1 MNFDR
6 DSVTRTSDVGFHV
19 VASFLLLN
27 ESSKVGIPS
36 PVHPMALALKV
47 SDNQTPRCAAV
58 LAHNAVHRYES
69 SSISLPSDP
78 LEEPLPGGNQSSKSK
93 CFERLALKSKTQR

>member
-36 PVHPMALALKV
+36 PVHPMASELKV
-47 SDNQTPRCAAV
+47 SVNQTPRCAAV
-58 LAHNAVHRYES
+58 LAHNAVHPYES

-78 LEEPLPGGNQSSKSK
+78 LEEPLPGGTSRLNLSTSKELLSK
-93 CFERLALKSKTQR
+93 EKH